1 MLEYNNVDSDTL
13 MHYGKLGMRWGKR
26 SGDPNVMIKA
36 QKKMNKLDARSEK
49 KQVNMGERYMNWFL
63 TNRG

>member
-49 KQVNMGERYMNWFL
+49 K
-63 TNRG
+63 TKAI